1 MNRQVVACCCC
12 RSRSSRPDIAP
23 KPQKRHTASSHQHSN
38 DPGWPE
44 TSASGG
50 GGLPQRAA
58 GGRHTRNTS
67 APLSTS
73 LYHPSSNSAH
83 MYSGRD
89 HSDLSHP
96 VYASKQRFTDG
107 GGGAMTSSS
116 GGGDVV
122 RGLNGQSSA
131 LADSGGSQGSLGS
144 AGEPTATAAPPPPLE
159 QVRTAAGCQRLL
171 QVCPSFQCT
180 VWRYFR
186 RRV

>member
-1 MNRQVVACCCC
+1 
-12 RSRSSRPDIAP
+12 
-23 KPQKRHTASSHQHSN
+23 
-38 DPGWPE
+38 
-44 TSASGG
+44 
-50 GGLPQRAA
+50 
-58 GGRHTRNTS
+58 
-67 APLSTS
+67 
-73 LYHPSSNSAH
+73 